1 MMNKYPECLLLPAC
15 DPAALEFPGGL
26 TLLTEGFLQLSSS
39 LRSSWE
45 TKSETEIL
53 EGSTPQLFAS
63 SLNRSKP
70 SIYWYC
76 FHLFLQL
83 CPLDGVASVVLGV
96 NRQSGF

>member
-1 MMNKYPECLLLPAC
+1 MMNKYPECLLLPVC

-26 TLLTEGFLQLSSS
+26 TLLTEGFLQLSS